1 MEAGRK
7 PEGAPWGA
15 QCAAGGRVQHVGLA
29 GGGRQAGSPPAS
41 SPPSTASPAAGRSGP
56 APSCARQREDRKSQ
70 AGKIKL
76 HL

>member
-15 QCAAGGRVQHVGLA
+15 QCAA

-70 AGKIKL
+70 AGEIKL